1 MLILFL
7 LSLFIPLLLGVPVA
21 FSLIISAIVLMSTK
35 DLFTTQ
41 LVVQQFIGGINS
53 FPFWRCPSSCW
64 RVN

>member
-53 FPFWRCPSSCW
+53 FFPFGGALLHAGG
-64 RVN
+64 